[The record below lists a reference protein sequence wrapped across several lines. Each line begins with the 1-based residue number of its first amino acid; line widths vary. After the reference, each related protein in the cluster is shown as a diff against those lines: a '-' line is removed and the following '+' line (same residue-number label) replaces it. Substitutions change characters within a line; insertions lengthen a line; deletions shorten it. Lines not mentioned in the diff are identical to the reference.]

1 MAVSRSMDNRNKEFE
16 HENVIS
22 LKHFPPKLRKLAR
35 FMLESEE
42 KKTVSE
48 ACRDLG
54 LNRKSI
60 FTLIHRSKQ
69 NGNDFNEL
77 LSDIS
82 DNYLN
87 LELINVDKATVKG
100 ALEGTARDREIYY
113 KRINKLKEPRNIEIT
128 SNLSLT
134 YAVQV
139 NEGAN
144 TDNREKGENS
154 LTPFIP
160 ANKGTT

>member
-1 MAVSRSMDNRNKEFE
+1 MTISIYKDNRDKEFE
-16 HENVIS
+16 KENVIS

-42 KKTVSE
+42 KKTVSQ
-48 ACRDLG
+48 ACRDLD

-60 FTLIHRSKQ
+60 FSMIHRSKQ

-77 LSDIS
+77 LSEVS
-82 DNYLN
+82 DSYLRM
-87 LELINVDKATVKG
+87 ELISVDKATVKG

-113 KRINKLKEPRNIEIT
+113 KRINKLKEGSNIEINN
-128 SNLSLT
+128 NLSLT

-139 NEGAN
+139 NEGSN
-144 TDNREKGENS
+144 RDNREKGENS
-154 LTPFIP
+154 LIPFIP
-160 ANKGTT
+160 KKS

>member
-1 MAVSRSMDNRNKEFE
+1 MTISRYKDNRDKEFE

-42 KKTVSE
+42 KKTVSQ

-54 LNRKSI
+54 LNIKSI

-77 LSDIS
+77 LSDIA
-82 DNYLN
+82 DFYLKM
-87 LELINVDKATVKG
+87 ELINVDTRTVEG
-100 ALEGTARDREIYY
+100 ALNGSARDRELFY
-113 KRINKLKEPRNIEIT
+113 KRADKLHDKPQIAINT
-128 SNLSLT
+128 NLSLT

-139 NEGAN
+139 NEGSN
-144 TDNREKGENS
+144 RDNREKGENS
-154 LTPFIP
+154 LIP
-160 ANKGTT
+160 YIPKKS

>member
-1 MAVSRSMDNRNKEFE
+1 MAVSRSMDNRNEEFE

-48 ACRDLG
+48 ACRDLN
-54 LNRKSI
+54 LNIKSI

-69 NGNDFNEL
+69 NGNDFNEFIEN
-77 LSDIS
+77 IS
-82 DNYLN
+82 DSYLN

-144 TDNREKGENS
+144 TDRREKGENS
-154 LTPFIP
+154 LIPFIP
-160 ANKGTT
+160 KKA

>member
-1 MAVSRSMDNRNKEFE
+1 MDNRNEEFE

-48 ACRDLG
+48 ACRELD

-60 FTLIHRSKQ
+60 FSMIHRSKQ
-69 NGNDFNEL
+69 NGNDFNEFIEN
-77 LSDIS
+77 IS
-82 DNYLN
+82 DSYLN
-87 LELINVDKATVKG
+87 LELINVDKATVDG
-100 ALEGTARDREIYY
+100 ALTGTSRDRELYY
-113 KRINKLKEPRNIEIT
+113 KRINKLHDKAQIEINT
-128 SNLSLT
+128 KLSLT

-139 NEGAN
+139 NEGSN
-144 TDNREKGENS
+144 TDKREKGENS
-154 LTPFIP
+154 LIP
-160 ANKGTT
+160 YIPVKPK

>member
-1 MAVSRSMDNRNKEFE
+1 MTISRYKDNRDKEFE

-42 KKTVSE
+42 KKTVSQ

-54 LNRKSI
+54 LNIKSI

-69 NGNDFNEL
+69 NGNDFNEFIEN
-77 LSDIS
+77 IS
-82 DNYLN
+82 DSYLN
-87 LELINVDKATVKG
+87 LELINVDKALVEG
-100 ALEGTARDREIYY
+100 ALDGSARDRELYY
-113 KRINKLKEPRNIEIT
+113 KRINKLHDKAQIEINT
-128 SNLSLT
+128 NLSLT

-139 NEGAN
+139 NEGSN
-144 TDNREKGENS
+144 RDNREKGENS
-154 LTPFIP
+154 LIP
-160 ANKGTT
+160 YIPKKS

>member
-1 MAVSRSMDNRNKEFE
+1 MTISRYKDNRDKEFE

-48 ACRDLG
+48 ACRELD

-60 FTLIHRSKQ
+60 FSMIHRSKQ
-69 NGNDFNEL
+69 NGNDFNEFL
-77 LSDIS
+77 ENIS

-87 LELINVDKATVKG
+87 LELINVDKATVEG
-100 ALEGTARDREIYY
+100 ALDGSARDRELYY
-113 KRINKLKEPRNIEIT
+113 KRINKLKEGPNIEINT
-128 SNLSLT
+128 SLSLT

-139 NEGAN
+139 NEGVN
-144 TDNREKGENS
+144 TDRREKGENS
-154 LTPFIP
+154 LIPFIP
-160 ANKGTT
+160 ENKGK

>member
-1 MAVSRSMDNRNKEFE
+1 MAISRSMDNRNEEFE

-42 KKTVSE
+42 KKTVSQ
-48 ACRDLG
+48 ACRELD

-60 FTLIHRSKQ
+60 FSMIHRSKQ

-77 LSDIS
+77 LSDIA
-82 DNYLN
+82 DFYLKI
-87 LELINVDKATVKG
+87 ELINVDKATVEG
-100 ALEGTARDREIYY
+100 ALNGSARDREIYY
-113 KRINKLKEPRNIEIT
+113 KRTDKLHDKPQIAINT
-128 SNLSLT
+128 NLSLT

-139 NEGAN
+139 NEGSN
-144 TDNREKGENS
+144 TDKREKGENS
-154 LTPFIP
+154 LIP
-160 ANKGTT
+160 YIPVKPK

>member
-1 MAVSRSMDNRNKEFE
+1 MAISRYKDNRDKEFE
-16 HENVIS
+16 KENVIS

-48 ACRDLG
+48 ACRELD

-60 FTLIHRSKQ
+60 FSMIHRSKQ

-77 LSDIS
+77 LSDIA
-82 DNYLN
+82 DCYLKI
-87 LELINVDKATVKG
+87 ELINVDKATVEG
-100 ALEGTARDREIYY
+100 ALTGTARDRGLYY
-113 KRINKLKEPRNIEIT
+113 KRINKLKEESNIEINN
-128 SNLSLT
+128 NLSLT

-139 NEGAN
+139 NNDTEA
-144 TDNREKGENS
+144 TDQRKKGENS
-154 LTPFIP
+154 LIP
-160 ANKGTT
+160 YIPVKPK

>member
-1 MAVSRSMDNRNKEFE
+1 MAISRSTDNRNEELK

-48 ACRDLG
+48 ACRELD

-60 FTLIHRSKQ
+60 FSMIHRSKQ

-77 LSDIS
+77 LSDIA
-82 DNYLN
+82 DFYLKT
-87 LELINVDKATVKG
+87 ELINVDKATVEV
-100 ALEGTARDREIYY
+100 ALNGSARDRELYY
-113 KRINKLKEPRNIEIT
+113 KRINKLKEESNIEINN
-128 SNLSLT
+128 NLSLT

-139 NEGAN
+139 NEGSN
-144 TDNREKGENS
+144 RDNREKGENS
-154 LTPFIP
+154 LIP
-160 ANKGTT
+160 YIPKKS

>member
-1 MAVSRSMDNRNKEFE
+1 MAISRYKDNRDEDFK

-48 ACRDLG
+48 ACRELG

-60 FTLIHRSKQ
+60 FSMIHRSKQ

-77 LSDIS
+77 LENVS
-82 DNYLN
+82 DNYLKM
-87 LELINVDKATVKG
+87 ELINVDTRTVEG
-100 ALEGTARDREIYY
+100 ALNGTARDRELYY
-113 KRINKLKEPRNIEIT
+113 KRINKLKEHPNIEINN
-128 SNLSLT
+128 NLSLT
-134 YAVQV
+134 YAVKVDTSASDSNRPKGQ
-139 NEGAN
+139 NE
-144 TDNREKGENS
+144 
-154 LTPFIP
+154 LTPYIP
-160 ANKGTT
+160 TK

>member
-1 MAVSRSMDNRNKEFE
+1 MVVSRSMDNRNEELK
-16 HENVIS
+16 HDNVIS

-48 ACRDLG
+48 ACRDLD
-54 LNRKSI
+54 LNIKSI
-60 FTLIHRSKQ
+60 FSMIHRSKQ

-77 LSDIS
+77 LSDIA
-82 DNYLN
+82 DFYLKT
-87 LELINVDKATVKG
+87 ELINVDKETVEG
-100 ALEGTARDREIYY
+100 ALTGTARDRELYY
-113 KRINKLKEPRNIEIT
+113 KRINKLKEESNIEINN
-128 SNLSLT
+128 NLSLT
-134 YAVQV
+134 YAIQV
-139 NEGAN
+139 NEGSN

-160 ANKGTT
+160 ANKDT

>member
-1 MAVSRSMDNRNKEFE
+1 MAISRSMDNRNEEFE

-42 KKTVSE
+42 KKTVSQ
-48 ACRDLG
+48 ACRDLN
-54 LNRKSI
+54 LNIKSI

-77 LSDIS
+77 LSDIA
-82 DNYLN
+82 DCYLKI
-87 LELINVDKATVKG
+87 ELINVDKATVKG

-128 SNLSLT
+128 NNLSLT
-134 YAVQV
+134 YAVNV
-139 NEGAN
+139 DN
-144 TDNREKGENS
+144 TESLSERKKGENS
-154 LTPFIP
+154 LIP
-160 ANKGTT
+160 YIPKKS